1 MNIAAPKEQQ
11 KLTSRL
17 VITGVTIPVA
27 TAWPHKIIRN
37 SAIIRPVVA
46 NCLAMHYNR
55 LGLELTLDDLHD
67 YHLDGRNV
75 CNGHVGYSHKQDPTD
90 RRRRCV
96 SSKNQHSNSLPNG
109 RRAPTKFRRNDT
121 PAQRTTFESLH
132 ALQIDGRKVQNVW
145 CELLARPA
153 TVNNELAGSRQTLLK
168 PPRRLRLNL
177 AHPGKR
183 THDGPAAEARRN
195 ARTTRP
201 RRKLRAQTSGGLL
214 AAHAHE
220 SPPSESAQNP
230 RSRAGS
236 A

>member
-1 MNIAAPKEQQ
+1 MRHTLLRLTLRISAAPPMMHHMKQ
-11 KLTSRL
+11 R
-17 VITGVTIPVA
+17 
-27 TAWPHKIIRN
+27 RN
-37 SAIIRPVVA
+37 RRVHFMRVSPF
-46 NCLAMHYNR
+46 
-55 LGLELTLDDLHD
+55 
-67 YHLDGRNV
+67 
-75 CNGHVGYSHKQDPTD
+75 SHPTD
-90 RRRRCV
+90 RTRRCV

-109 RRAPTKFRRNDT
+109 RRAPTKFRCTDT

-153 TVNNELAGSRQTLLK
+153 TVNNELAGLRQTLLK

-201 RRKLRAQTSGGLL
+201 HHKLRAQTSVVLST
-214 AAHAHE
+214 AHGHE
-220 SPPSESAQNP
+220 APPSESAQNR
-230 RSRAGS
+230 RSRPGS